1 MRKPIIAG
9 NWKMF
14 KTIPE
19 ALELVIGLKRELYQI
34 EDKEIVVC
42 PPFTALSEVSEV
54 ITSSNIKLG
63 AQDLFWLESGPYT
76 GEISPLMLKDTGCQ
90 YVIIGHSER
99 RIYFSE
105 TNETVNKKLKAA
117 LRHNLI
123 PIVCVGETLKER
135 QAQQTFKVV
144 QDQIDNSLAS
154 IGKEEALKI
163 VMAYEPVWA
172 IGTGQTATPQQAQEV
187 QEFIR
192 KLLIK
197 KFGEETAEEIRI
209 LYGGS
214 IKPDNIRELSQQKDI
229 DGGLVGGASLEIN
242 SFVSIVKNCLIK

>member
-1 MRKPIIAG
+1 MRRPIIAG

-42 PPFTALSEVSEV
+42 PPYTALSEVAEALD
-54 ITSSNIKLG
+54 SSNIKLG
-63 AQDLFWLESGPYT
+63 AQNLFWLDNGAYT
-76 GEISPLMLKDTGCQ
+76 GEVSPLMLTDAGCQ

-99 RIYFSE
+99 RTYFQE

-117 LRHNLI
+117 LKHELT
-123 PIVCVGETLKER
+123 PIVCLGETLKER
-135 QAQQTFKVV
+135 QANQTFKVI
-144 QDQIDNSLAS
+144 QDHIENGLVDMT
-154 IGKEEALKI
+154 KEEALKI
-163 VMAYEPVWA
+163 VVAYEPVWA
-172 IGTGQTATPQQAQEV
+172 IGTGQTATPKQAQEAH
-187 QEFIR
+187 EFIR
-192 KLLIK
+192 KLLVK
-197 KFGEETAEEIRI
+197 KFGEEIAEEIRI

-214 IKPDNIRELSQQKDI
+214 IKPENMKELSQQKDI

-242 SFVSIVKNCLIK
+242 SFVSIVKNYIG